1 LKQLNDELLAEI
13 AQLKKE
19 NHALEETLKQNKS
32 LSQLKSILKMTS
44 DVSEYLVG
52 AMSLESIA
60 KYSIERISEHEDY
73 KYCCFGTVLD
83 DEIFFVHESN
93 SIYSA
98 LGKSRCSKNSKYAK
112 SELFKGA
119 FEAVETISTVI
130 KTDLIFDESC
140 EYGRRESGFLCKT
153 SISIPLVY
161 NAGEEPF
168 AVINI
173 FTKKNGIDKE
183 EKSILENLVS
193 DIALAI
199 NIDKH
204 RTLMEELKIEK
215 ISNYEETILAFV
227 EMIEQRDAYTAGH
240 TVRVAQYCRL
250 IAKQMSIEEKDIIK
264 LEKAAVLHDIGKVV
278 TPDSILLKP
287 AKLTEVE
294 YNLIKDHAESGYKM
308 LSKIKMYEELAQI
321 IRYHHEYYDGNGYP
335 DGKKGDEIDI
345 LTHILIV
352 ADAFDAMTTN
362 RIYQAK
368 KTIAQALE
376 EISLLNGKQF
386 HPEVCKHVNNALS
399 GVDISAT
406 DQLPHSDLE
415 QNRLLY
421 FFNDSL
427 TGVYNE
433 HYLNLI
439 LNQDFHEHIYLNV
452 LFLRN
457 FSEYNKLNG
466 WNSGN
471 ELLKNIATFLRKR
484 YARTLIFRFHG
495 DEFIVLS
502 DAKIDF
508 SLSIMKDFKPFE
520 TKEIDFEVK
529 SFETVDFANS
539 KELLEEI
546 L

>member
-130 KTDLIFDESC
+130 KTDLIFDESY

-399 GVDISAT
+399 GVDISDT

-471 ELLKNIATFLRKR
+471 ELLKNIATFLSKK
-484 YARTLIFRFHG
+484 YVGTLVFRFHG

-502 DAKIDF
+502 DTKIDF
-508 SLSIMKDFKPFE
+508 SLSLMKDFKPFE
-520 TKEIDFEVK
+520 KKEIDLEVK
-529 SFETVDFANS
+529 SFETVDFVSS

>member
-1 LKQLNDELLAEI
+1 MKQLNDELLAEI

-98 LGKSRCSKNSKYAK
+98 LGKNRCSKNSKYAK

-130 KTDLIFDESC
+130 KTDLIFDESY

-368 KTIAQALE
+368 KTISQALE
-376 EISLLNGKQF
+376 EINLLSGKQF
-386 HPEVCKHVNNALS
+386 HPEVCKHIDIALS
-399 GVDISAT
+399 GVDISVT
-406 DQLPHSDLE
+406 DQLPHSELE

-457 FSEYNKLNG
+457 FSEYNKFHG

-471 ELLKNIATFLRKR
+471 ELLKNLATFLRKR
-484 YARTLIFRFHG
+484 YASTLIFRFHG